1 MMLIELCVIPPFLL
15 QWTNYLFTLFPYIF
29 RVLLDR
35 PAQMVTA
42 SRGFTLKDTKQKIR
56 RLDSVFH
63 HLALDEVMVPWGSD
77 GESSS
82 SDDQSSGFAVPY
94 GGNTPDPVQE
104 EKFSLDNVDFRF
116 EEDYVNSVDLPPR
129 LLPLFHP
136 QETVKGYVHIVLKG
150 LSTLV
155 MKLPNVM

>member
-1 MMLIELCVIPPFLL
+1 M
-15 QWTNYLFTLFPYIF
+15 
-29 RVLLDR
+29 
-35 PAQMVTA
+35 
-42 SRGFTLKDTKQKIR
+42 
-56 RLDSVFH
+56 FH

-136 QETVKGYVHIVLKG
+136 QETVKGYVNIILKG

-155 MKLPNVM
+155 MELSNGM